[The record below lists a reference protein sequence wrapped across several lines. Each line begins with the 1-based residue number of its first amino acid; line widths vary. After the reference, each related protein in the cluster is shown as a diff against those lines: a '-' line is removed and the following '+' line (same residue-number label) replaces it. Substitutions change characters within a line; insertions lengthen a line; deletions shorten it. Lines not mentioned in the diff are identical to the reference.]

1 MKVLTLV
8 HNLDIGGIQRDAQN
22 YAISIKKKG
31 YLSFVCALTGGYRER
46 FLREESIPVTLLDED
61 GFKKSIQKIKNWS
74 PDIIH
79 IHHHG
84 TTLNTFF
91 RKIIHELRKTNEQ
104 LIVIEKNVFS
114 VPNYKDLH
122 LFDVH
127 IVLSKWM
134 LWKWNKWT
142 NGWDNRNV
150 SVVIPN
156 MVDENEFY
164 PIEAMQKQEIR
175 NQLGISKDDFVFG
188 RIGQPVGSKW
198 SEVIF
203 KAFKQIALEDE
214 KVKMLLIGVPDR
226 FKQLIRNYDEKVQN
240 KFIVLDTVQ
249 GDDLLR
255 KYYGA
260 MDVFV
265 HAAEIGESFGNVI
278 SESMLCE
285 TPVITL
291 STPVRSNTQVELVGH
306 NIGGLVAG
314 NMHQFYSH
322 MKTLLH
328 SEEKVHLLGK
338 NARQRIV
345 DGYSIEKVE
354 GMYISL
360 LENLNRNG
368 QFNFEESN
376 LVATIDR
383 KYPTKLLYK
392 NDIEYSYADLLK
404 MAIVSNRFIYRIYKK
419 YRDRNKKL

>member
-1 MKVLTLV
+1 
-8 HNLDIGGIQRDAQN
+8 
-22 YAISIKKKG
+22 
-31 YLSFVCALTGGYRER
+31 
-46 FLREESIPVTLLDED
+46 
-61 GFKKSIQKIKNWS
+61 
-74 PDIIH
+74 
-79 IHHHG
+79 
-84 TTLNTFF
+84 
-91 RKIIHELRKTNEQ
+91 
-104 LIVIEKNVFS
+104 
-114 VPNYKDLH
+114 
-122 LFDVH
+122 
-127 IVLSKWM
+127 M